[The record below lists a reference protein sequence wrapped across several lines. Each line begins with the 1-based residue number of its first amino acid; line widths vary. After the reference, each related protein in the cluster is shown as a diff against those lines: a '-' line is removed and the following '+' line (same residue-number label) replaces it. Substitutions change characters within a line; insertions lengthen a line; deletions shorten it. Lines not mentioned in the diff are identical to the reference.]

1 MNLVHESRG
10 LSLSRSGRDLWDIF
24 LPIIIMKFCKNLQNV
39 ILLADPAWSPY
50 WLNYKLLKKKLKSLP
65 TFGDSSRAAD
75 DDCVDSETSSVGE
88 EDLANGRKGQH
99 GGDTPVERASV
110 KRTREAMEQQPPL
123 HAGSS
128 PHPLRGLAATN
139 PATSNNGTMGG
150 PAPLL
155 QSPEEVDFFKA
166 LHAELKKA
174 EFFFKEA
181 TREHKIRLHRIT
193 RGVIVVKAQS
203 RSMVDDTW
211 GTMARAMYS
220 LYKDLLLLETFA
232 IMTYVGF
239 SKILKK
245 HDKVTGFRTCSQY
258 MSNVVGTANFTHY
271 PEVMSMISCSQRLYE
286 EISEALEHEGKQAL
300 SEDEHLFIN
309 MIQKVNM
316 EAKSVDDGTPASPSE
331 SGAPDYRAVG
341 DLRELLEGDSAEN
354 GDDGGGGGDDVESK
368 HLAKKPTR

>member
-1 MNLVHESRG
+1 
-10 LSLSRSGRDLWDIF
+10 
-24 LPIIIMKFCKNLQNV
+24 MKFCKNLQNV

-50 WLNYKLLKKKLKSLP
+50 WLNYKLLKKKLKSLS
-65 TFGDSSRAAD
+65 TFGDSSSRAHEEGAD
-75 DDCVDSETSSVGE
+75 GGDSETSSVGGE
-88 EDLANGRKGQH
+88 EDASMVNGRKGKGQH
-99 GGDTPVERASV
+99 GGDTTVERASV
-110 KRTREAMEQQPPL
+110 KRPREAMEQPQPLPPPPL
-123 HAGSS
+123 LPPLVVASS
-128 PHPLRGLAATN
+128 TLGGGATTTAPLR
-139 PATSNNGTMGG
+139 
-150 PAPLL
+150 

-174 EFFFKEA
+174 EFFFNEA
-181 TREHKIRLHRIT
+181 TKEHKIRLHRIT
-193 RGVIVVKAQS
+193 RGVTVVKTQN

-211 GTMARAMYS
+211 GTMSRAMYL

-316 EAKSVDDGTPASPSE
+316 EAKSVDDGKPPSPAE

-341 DLRELLEGDSAEN
+341 DLRELLEVDSAEN
-354 GDDGGGGGDDVESK
+354 GEEGDDVATK
-368 HLAKKPTR
+368 HTAKKLTR